1 MFISISSQITTAIL
15 RMSHNDL
22 KTNVC
27 VRKSKRWYGASS
39 RKNGLLLRERG
50 GGGVTPR
57 PFPPLCVIQMPGNQW
72 VSSEQE
78 VARPWH
84 LSSLP
89 GYMCA
94 LLEDRVRVSIAVN
107 LSLTDGEA
115 KHRRTS
121 YRMLIMLL
129 LDMNTLSLCSDE
141 KEPQEKW
148 FLSFLLYFLTCILP
162 SFLPPSEWMRSVLNE
177 KIITMHETAR

>member
-1 MFISISSQITTAIL
+1 M
-15 RMSHNDL
+15 
-22 KTNVC
+22 
-27 VRKSKRWYGASS
+27 
-39 RKNGLLLRERG
+39 
-50 GGGVTPR
+50 
-57 PFPPLCVIQMPGNQW
+57 
-72 VSSEQE
+72 
-78 VARPWH
+78 
-84 LSSLP
+84 
-89 GYMCA
+89 
-94 LLEDRVRVSIAVN
+94 RVSIAVN

-162 SFLPPSEWMRSVLNE
+162 SFLPPSE
-177 KIITMHETAR
+177 